1 MSSESDER
9 RSALGGPPIADVVNL
24 ADLFA
29 THCAVEHRGE
39 YYRLIF
45 STEAVAAGHGTIP
58 SELIPSAR
66 IVMTPSG
73 LMELAQ
79 AVLSFYVKRGG
90 HL

>member
-9 RSALGGPPIADVVNL
+9 RGLPGGPAIADVINL

-45 STEAVAAGHGTIP
+45 STEAVVAGSGTIP
-58 SELIPSAR
+58 TELIPSAR

-79 AVLSFYVKRGG
+79 AVLGFYAKRGG
-90 HL
+90 QM